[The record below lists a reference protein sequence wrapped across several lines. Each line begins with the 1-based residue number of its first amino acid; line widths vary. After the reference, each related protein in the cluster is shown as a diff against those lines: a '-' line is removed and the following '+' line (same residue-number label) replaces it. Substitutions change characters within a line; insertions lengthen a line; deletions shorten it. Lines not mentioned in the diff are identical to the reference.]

1 MIKHNKRIMKL
12 HDLTEQQK
20 DKILKHIRV
29 KELSIKNAA
38 LELGLTAALISKIF
52 TERFGKRDQKMD
64 AIRALNLNK

>member
-1 MIKHNKRIMKL
+1 MIKHTKRIMKL

>member
-1 MIKHNKRIMKL
+1 MIKHTKRIMKL

-52 TERFGKRDQKMD
+52 TERFGKRDQKIKEM
-64 AIRALNLNK
+64 RTLNLNK

>member
-52 TERFGKRDQKMD
+52 TERFGKRDQKIKEM
-64 AIRALNLNK
+64 RTLNLNK

>member
-1 MIKHNKRIMKL
+1 MIKHTKRIMKL

-52 TERFGKRDQKMD
+52 TERFGKRDKKIKEM
-64 AIRALNLNK
+64 RTLNLNK